1 MAMLYLV
8 RHGSSVEQGMIRGRM
23 PGYPLSEKGKREA
36 RITADWFADRDITAV
51 YSSPLARAYE
61 TAQYIAREK
70 KLNIKLSEQLSEWY
84 APLWQGK
91 YWGQIN
97 KLQILHYALK
107 PSTIN
112 LNGETLKDVAARMTD
127 FCKNVAAPP
136 KQGNFVCVSHRD
148 CIIAAKLVLM
158 GKSLDRLNFDRCKP
172 ASVTVLEVGEET
184 AKQLE
189 YFEP

>member
-23 PGYPLSEKGKREA
+23 PGYPLSEKGKRQA
-36 RITADWFADRDITAV
+36 AATADWLADRDITAIF
-51 YSSPLARAYE
+51 SSPLQRAYE
-61 TAQYIAREK
+61 TAQFIAREK

-97 KLQILHYALK
+97 KLQLIHYALR
-107 PSTIN
+107 PMTLN
-112 LNGETLKDVAARMTD
+112 LNGEMLNDVASRMAT
-127 FCKNVAAPP
+127 FCKNITAPP
-136 KQGNFVCVSHRD
+136 KQGGFVCVSHRD
-148 CIIAAKLVLM
+148 CIIAAKLALM
-158 GKSLDRLNFDRCKP
+158 GKNLNLLNLQQCAP
-172 ASVTVLEVGEET
+172 GSVTVLEVTEEG
-184 AKQLE
+184 ARQLE